1 MVKQIICVSFRRK
14 SEDDTPDQAAE
25 CRAVSKFQFVCKNIN
40 TVEEMA
46 HWNTFLFYRYASTI
60 LYLCEHVSEDFSS
73 FSFVEETQG

>member
-14 SEDDTPDQAAE
+14 SEDDTPHQAAE

-46 HWNTFLFYRYASTI
+46 HWNTFLFYRY
-60 LYLCEHVSEDFSS
+60 LCEYYTLFMRVCIRRF
-73 FSFVEETQG
+73 FFVFFC